1 MTAVMAVGS
10 ALKRLPL
17 AVWALL
23 GGVALVLG
31 AVWSVQAYGN
41 ARYLAGRADVLR
53 SAQGDSATRAWAGAV
68 VRQAEAHT
76 DTVVRRVTVTRARV
90 DTLWQQVPD
99 SLRAVPEIE
108 ALRVGI
114 VTLTTQV
121 DTLVGALD
129 RERAAHRVRVAVDS
143 IAFHGYALTVVA
155 QRDTIAT
162 LRKRPTW
169 GKVAA
174 SAAVGMIVGAAV
186 GFVVGVTR

>member
-1 MTAVMAVGS
+1 MTAVLAVWS
-10 ALKRLPL
+10 FAKRLPL

-31 AVWSVQAYGN
+31 VVWSIQAYGN

-53 SAQGDSATRAWAGAV
+53 GAQVDSATRAWAGGV
-68 VRQAEAHT
+68 VRQTEAHT

-121 DTLVGALD
+121 DTLVGALE
-129 RERAAHRVRVAVDS
+129 RERAAHRVRASVDS
-143 IAFHGYALTVVA
+143 AQVVALGVVNRQLVADNHRLAKRPRWRTVV
-155 QRDTIAT
+155 
-162 LRKRPTW
+162 
-169 GKVAA
+169 GGGV
-174 SAAVGMIVGAAV
+174 VGAAL
-186 GFVVGVTR
+186 GFVLGVAR